1 MKTLAQIRAAN
12 ALQCYGR
19 QFGGDQGGEV
29 IKKIPARIRNN
40 GLLASL
46 AFCIEKGGD
55 HLDVARLIAEHLA
68 HDTEGERIAITRN
81 REVVGLVQEL
91 AQGDAA
97 LLRRATA
104 ETLALLNYMKRF
116 AG

>member
-19 QFGGDQGGEV
+19 EFGGDQGGEV
-29 IKKIPARIRNN
+29 IKKLPARIRND
-40 GLLASL
+40 GLLTSL
-46 AFCIEKGGD
+46 AFCMEKGND
-55 HLDVARLIAEHLA
+55 HLDVARMIAEHLA
-68 HDTEGERIAITRN
+68 HQEPNGPNPITRN

-91 AQGDAA
+91 AAGDAS

-104 ETLALLNYMKRF
+104 EALALLNYMKRF

>member
-1 MKTLAQIRAAN
+1 MRTLAQIRAAK

-19 QFGGDQGGEV
+19 EFGGEQGGEV
-29 IKKIPARIRNN
+29 IKKLPARIRND

-46 AFCIEKGGD
+46 AFCIEKRND
-55 HLDVARLIAEHLA
+55 HLDVGTMIAEHLA
-68 HDTEGERIAITRN
+68 HQEPGGPAPITRS
-81 REVVGLVQEL
+81 RDVVGLVQEL
-91 AQGDAA
+91 AAGDAT

-104 ETLALLNYMKRF
+104 EALALLNYMKRF